1 MDGFGSLRMVTGDFG
16 WFTVLID
23 TLEFPLSNIKVSKV
37 LSFVKRIQRG
47 CLVSE
52 YKKMERTN
60 SA

>member
-1 MDGFGSLRMVTGDFG
+1 MVTGDFG